1 MKGNKYFLSN
11 ICFPAG
17 TKLQSGWDWLS
28 VDVSQIFFEQ
38 QTTTNHGSMK
48 KGRERK
54 RSKEILSY
62 FFSFKDTGSTKR
74 RKNSM
79 FVTEEPPMMNSLNL
93 IWDKGLNQIST
104 SKEVE
109 QINNN
114 LCLPKWVS
122 FQTRIGFLSFCLPKR
137 AKILPENHRGW
148 KQWSRAQSTRLSSRK
163 CTHHVSIRSKLP
175 YILEP

>member
-1 MKGNKYFLSN
+1 MTGNRYFLSN

-62 FFSFKDTGSTKR
+62 FFLLR
-74 RKNSM
+74 
-79 FVTEEPPMMNSLNL
+79 
-93 IWDKGLNQIST
+93 
-104 SKEVE
+104 
-109 QINNN
+109 
-114 LCLPKWVS
+114 
-122 FQTRIGFLSFCLPKR
+122 
-137 AKILPENHRGW
+137 
-148 KQWSRAQSTRLSSRK
+148 
-163 CTHHVSIRSKLP
+163 
-175 YILEP
+175 ILEAQKGAKTACLLPRSHR